1 MQKRSHHLV
10 QSSGRRIPEA
20 ARINLDAE
28 AEKLLMRFGFENDG
42 VAIEVRMQKRR
53 RGRLIKPVRTN

>member
-1 MQKRSHHLV
+1 MV